1 MPAARLYAAD
11 NLQRAQCYGRND
23 VATAIWRGTRFVCG
37 ISGIGSILDA
47 RISVP
52 IIAVLSDGVIVLVR
66 ATFGSMSSRAA

>member
-1 MPAARLYAAD
+1 
-11 NLQRAQCYGRND
+11 
-23 VATAIWRGTRFVCG
+23 
-37 ISGIGSILDA
+37 LDA